1 MVHGPTIETER
12 LRLRRWRESDLQPFA
27 AINAD
32 PAVMEF
38 FPYPLDRERSDALA
52 AAADGAFDRDGY
64 GLFAVEVRGG
74 DGFIG
79 FVGLS
84 FVGGDLP
91 CQGSVEIGW
100 RLARHVWGR
109 GYATEA
115 AQACL
120 PFAFEECG
128 RSELVS
134 FTSVLNERS
143 QQVMRKIGM
152 HRDPGGDFEHPSIE
166 PGHRLRPHVL
176 YRLTAEEWRRS
187 ARDAG
192 GAG

>member
-12 LRLRRWRESDLQPFA
+12 LRLRRWRESDLEPFA
-27 AINAD
+27 SMNAD

-38 FPYPLDRERSDALA
+38 FPYTLDRERSDALA

-64 GLFAVEVRGG
+64 GLFAVEVHGG

-84 FVGGDLP
+84 FVSGEFACAGG
-91 CQGSVEIGW
+91 VEIGW
-100 RLARHVWGR
+100 RLARHVWGH
-109 GYATEA
+109 GFATEA
-115 AQACL
+115 ARACL
-120 PFAFEECG
+120 RFGFGECDLA
-128 RSELVS
+128 ELVS

-152 HRDPGGDFEHPSIE
+152 YRDPADDFEHPSIE

-176 YRLTAEEWRRS
+176 YRLTAEEWRRCALES
-187 ARDAG
+187 G
-192 GAG
+192 WPG